1 MLPLLKKLCDVDN
14 GIKLKSCVTIE
25 MTRVTMLRMM
35 VVVGDED
42 GDGDDGR
49 YEEGDYEE
57 DDDDDGDALLVVPL
71 SGCLDPGLEKV
82 RSENN
87 NQPRFSS
94 APPPST
100 YFPCMQ
106 SHSYKE

>member
-1 MLPLLKKLCDVDN
+1 MLK
-14 GIKLKSCVTIE
+14 
-25 MTRVTMLRMM
+25 MM

-42 GDGDDGR
+42 GANDDEGDDDVR
-49 YEEGDYEE
+49 YEEGAYVE
-57 DDDDDGDALLVVPL
+57 DDGDALLVVPL

-94 APPPST
+94 PPPPPT
-100 YFPCMQ
+100 
-106 SHSYKE
+106 

>member
-49 YEEGDYEE
+49 YEEGAYVE
-57 DDDDDGDALLVVPL
+57 DDGDALLVVPL

-94 APPPST
+94 APPPPPT
-100 YFPCMQ
+100 
-106 SHSYKE
+106 

>member
-1 MLPLLKKLCDVDN
+1 
-14 GIKLKSCVTIE
+14 
-25 MTRVTMLRMM
+25 MLRMM
-35 VVVGDED
+35 VVVGDD
-42 GDGDDGR
+42 NGDDDDGR
-49 YEEGDYEE
+49 YEEGDYDE

-94 APPPST
+94 APPLPA
-100 YFPCMQ
+100 
-106 SHSYKE
+106 